1 MYYRPGARRAGRE
14 AMNSLHWIT
23 LFLIA
28 LDILLTMGK
37 YDAWSTPDLFF
48 TCASTFALIAAE
60 VVRNL
65 KRKP

>member
-1 MYYRPGARRAGRE
+1 
-14 AMNSLHWIT
+14 MNSLHWLT
-23 LFLIA
+23 LFLIIFSVA
-28 LDILLTMGK
+28 AQHE

-48 TCASTFALIAAE
+48 TCATTFALIAAE

>member
-1 MYYRPGARRAGRE
+1 
-14 AMNSLHWIT
+14 MNSLHWIT

-48 TCASTFALIAAE
+48 RCASTFALIAAE